1 MGKKK
6 RNKSAQEVGSTT
18 VASEIRQVST
28 TTTTTREE
36 TPRNQLNSLAA
47 TTRTG
52 LVEWLLLAA
61 SSVISFFV
69 LATRFTG
76 VNVSVLKDE
85 YIYVLDSH
93 YKDVSGFRLP
103 NELFQFVFSS
113 TKMCGENFYDCA
125 RGLNAAFVVGGAL
138 FIYLLV
144 KLVTQGNRWLPALAG
159 LATIFGTNGTYA
171 AYYLPEAIFNFV
183 MIGFF
188 FLLIR
193 YGQSSAWQWWVGMGA
208 VFALASLAKPHAF
221 FVLPAVLIYVALA
234 ARWSEG
240 KYIVTLL
247 KRIALL
253 VGSIYSINI
262 LLSWLSQRNQPT
274 DVFGTYGGADRTPVA
289 IVQDSGLQIL
299 TALPGT
305 ALGQILVMVLT
316 IGLALPVAAI
326 AVFSMLGKVDAETF
340 SKTKAGVLIGLAIAN
355 MMAVT
360 AVFEAWIEL
369 FIWMHTR
376 YYSYLIPL
384 ALVVIAEAW
393 ARGTSGKLS
402 WLRAVVIGIFTI
414 ASGYA
419 FFTTAAPYSTNWV
432 DAPDFKFHI
441 DNPAISGFL
450 IVTTLIAGL
459 IYLFHARSALLV
471 GFVVL
476 FVAYLGAGQHIT
488 SYLFEKFGVD
498 IVSDDVARILRE
510 ALPQDQVDRTV
521 LVGPGVVEMDRALF
535 GTLSGSARAHVV
547 SGVSSD
553 LSFIQPDDLW
563 VVTLGDVQLEGL
575 GPASVSGLGFS
586 MYALSEEAKI
596 ATRTGKQF
604 ELGSPCA
611 LPENTGWSC
620 GSEASISWSG
630 GVQGGSVLD
639 VIFEVHGEN
648 QEVVFALGDSRLE
661 GTFKKGVWATTL
673 RFSGEGE
680 APNLSIVSTVPQ
692 ASATAGEEKLVRVL
706 HLGVKK

>member
-6 RNKSAQEVGSTT
+6 RNKSIQAVGSTA
-18 VASEIRQVST
+18 VASEIRQVT
-28 TTTTTREE
+28 TTTTITREE
-36 TPRNQLNSLAA
+36 TPRNQSNSLAT

-125 RGLNAAFVVGGAL
+125 RGLNAGFVVAGAL
-138 FIYLLV
+138 FIYFLV

-171 AYYLPEAIFNFV
+171 AYFLPEAIFNFV

-188 FLLIR
+188 FLLIN

-221 FVLPAVLIYVALA
+221 FVLPAVLIYVAIA

-240 KYIVTLL
+240 KYIVTVL
-247 KRIALL
+247 KRTAIL

-262 LLSWLSQRNQPT
+262 LISWLSQRDRPT
-274 DVFGTYGGADRTPVA
+274 DVFGTYGGSGRTPVA

-305 ALGQILVMVLT
+305 ALGQILVMVLS

-360 AVFEAWIEL
+360 AVFESWIEL
-369 FIWMHTR
+369 FTWMHTR

-384 ALVVIAEAW
+384 ALVVLAEAW
-393 ARGTSGKLS
+393 ARGTSVKFS
-402 WLRAVVIGIFTI
+402 WLSAVVIGIFTI

-441 DNPAISGFL
+441 DNPAFSGFL
-450 IVTTLIAGL
+450 IVTTLIASL

-488 SYLFEKFGVD
+488 SYLFEKFGID

-535 GTLSGSARAHVV
+535 GTLSGSARAHVA
-547 SGVSSD
+547 SGVVSD

-563 VVTLGDVQLEGL
+563 VVALGDVQLEGL
-575 GPASVSGLGFS
+575 GPVSVSGLGFS
-586 MYALSEEAKI
+586 MYALSEELKI
-596 ATRTGKQF
+596 EPRMRKEFQ
-604 ELGSPCA
+604 LSSPCNS
-611 LPENTGWSC
+611 PENLGWAC
-620 GSEASISWSG
+620 GPETSIDWNGEISG
-630 GVQGGSVLD
+630 GAIVD
-639 VIFEVHGEN
+639 VIFEVSGDD
-648 QEVVFALGDSRLE
+648 QEVAFALGTSLIE
-661 GTFKKGVWATTL
+661 GVFSDGTWATTIRVSGQGQAPQL
-673 RFSGEGE
+673 RI
-680 APNLSIVSTVPQ
+680 LSTSESLEVKKNDQ
-692 ASATAGEEKLVRVL
+692 RLVRVL
-706 HLGVKK
+706 HFEVHR

>member
-6 RNKSAQEVGSTT
+6 RNKSFQAGGASA
-18 VASEIRQVST
+18 VATEIKQVATEPARGQNS
-28 TTTTTREE
+28 
-36 TPRNQLNSLAA
+36 RNQPYIELSPA
-47 TTRTG
+47 RTG

-61 SSVISFFV
+61 SSVVSFFL

-103 NELFQFVFSS
+103 NELFQFVYSS
-113 TKMCGENFYDCA
+113 TKLCGENFYDCA

-138 FIYLLV
+138 FIYFLV

-159 LATIFGTNGTYA
+159 LATVFGTNGTYA
-171 AYYLPEAIFNFV
+171 AYFLPEAIFNFV
-183 MIGFF
+183 MLGFF
-188 FLLIR
+188 FLLIK
-193 YGQSSAWQWWVGMGA
+193 YGQSNAWHSWVGMGA

-221 FVLPAVLIYVALA
+221 FVLPAVLIYVAIA

-240 KYIVTLL
+240 KYLVVVL
-247 KRIALL
+247 KRVSLL
-253 VGSIYSINI
+253 VGSIYSLNI
-262 LLSWLSQRNQPT
+262 FISWLSQRDQPT
-274 DVFGTYGGADRTPVA
+274 DVFGSYGGADRTPVA
-289 IVQDSGLQIL
+289 IVQDSGMQIL

-316 IGLALPVAAI
+316 IGIALPVSAI
-326 AVFSMLGKVDAETF
+326 AVFSMFGKVDAETF

-369 FIWMHTR
+369 FTWMHTR

-384 ALVVIAEAW
+384 ALVVLAEAW
-393 ARGTSGKLS
+393 ARASTGKAT
-402 WLRAVVIGIFTI
+402 WLMSIVIGVFTI
-414 ASGYA
+414 ISGYA
-419 FFTTAAPYSTNWV
+419 FFTMAMPYGTNWV
-432 DAPDFKFHI
+432 DAPDFRFHI
-441 DNPAISGFL
+441 DNPVLSGFL
-450 IVTTLIAGL
+450 IVTMLIAGL
-459 IYLFHARSALLV
+459 VYLFHARSALLV

-476 FVAYLGAGQHIT
+476 FAAYLGAGQHIT
-488 SYLFEKFGVD
+488 SYLFEKFGED
-498 IVSDDVARILRE
+498 IVSDDLARMLRE
-510 ALPQDQVDRTV
+510 ALPQDQLDRTV

-553 LSFIQPDDLW
+553 LSFIKPDDLW

-575 GPASVSGLGFS
+575 GPATVNGLGFS
-586 MYALSEEAKI
+586 MYSLSEEAKI
-596 ATRTGKQF
+596 TSPTGEQIT
-604 ELGSPCA
+604 LGSPCA

-620 GSEASISWSG
+620 GSETSITWAG

-639 VIFEVHGEN
+639 VIFEVHGDN
-648 QEVVFALGDSRLE
+648 QEVVFALGTSRLE

-673 RFSGEGE
+673 KFSGEGA

-692 ASATAGEEKLVRVL
+692 VSEATGEERLVRVL
-706 HLGVKK
+706 HLGFKK